1 MATYT
6 GADKAIAFLFDIAA
20 SIAADY
26 DATSTY
32 EPDAYAIYDGTLYKC
47 TAAISTPETF
57 NPAHWQAV
65 LVMDEVAAGG
75 GGGGGTTVIANP
87 PGAPTSVLDKL
98 QVESTIYKIPSGGGG
113 SGHTYSNI
121 EQSIGT
127 WIDGKTLYE
136 KTIYAASLAGP
147 TNYDVTATRLQNRGT
162 TINSQTMYYR
172 DLDTGLNLSDV
183 KIIGQD
189 VFGMIA
195 NGLAREC
202 LSGAGAVGG
211 EYDFYYDV
219 YNNNGIAVIRIGNFN
234 DRTSA
239 SGYAIVRYTK
249 TIETTVYDRAL
260 ENDTDIRTTE
270 DGNTRQTE
278 NTLGV

>member
-1 MATYT
+1 MATFT
-6 GADKAIAFLFDIAA
+6 GSDKAIAFLFDMV
-20 SIAADY
+20 SNMADDY
-26 DATSTY
+26 NSTSTY
-32 EPDAYAIYDGTLYKC
+32 SVGDYAIYNGTLYKC
-47 TAAISTPETF
+47 TSAIASPEDFT
-57 NPAHWQAV
+57 PAHWQSV
-65 LVMDEVAAGG
+65 LVMDEIAAG
-75 GGGGGTTVIANP
+75 GGGGGTTVVANP
-87 PGAPTSVLDKL
+87 AGAATDTLIKL
-98 QVESTIYKIPSGGGG
+98 QVGSTIYSVSGGGG
-113 SGHTYSNI
+113 GGHTYSTT
-121 EQSIGT
+121 EQIIGT

-136 KTIYAASLAGP
+136 KTIYAAQLAGP
-147 TNYDVTATRLQNRGT
+147 SDYDVMTTRLQNRGT

-172 DLDTGLNLSDV
+172 DLDTGLNLNDV

-219 YNNNGIAVIRIGNFN
+219 YNNNGIAVIRLGNFN

-249 TIETTVYDRAL
+249 NV
-260 ENDTDIRTTE
+260 
-270 DGNTRQTE
+270 
-278 NTLGV
+278 